1 MIGKEFNNIE
11 EYNKSMAKD
20 IVMNDK
26 LFFLNE
32 IEQDEK
38 FGLIVDF
45 GCADGTLI
53 SKLYN
58 RNKSYLYI
66 GYDASKEMI
75 DLAKTKF
82 EYPDARNVTFTD
94 DWNEVQSVLVDLC
107 INSGKKKGKVLLI
120 LSSVI
125 HEVYSYAKSEDE
137 IKEFWQRTLNSSLF
151 DYITIRDMMPSEDI
165 DRISDLKITK
175 NYAVL
180 SELRNKIYNGVRS
193 DLNDNPTKESI
204 SYKEMLKEFE
214 DIWGS
219 IANNKNLVHFLL
231 KYKWIINWDRE
242 VHENYFPFYIE
253 EMNSR
258 IKLSNYNTIYFKR
271 FCPLK
276 ESVKKTFDI
285 DMVDDT
291 HVKYILKLKNN
302 I

>member
-1 MIGKEFNNIE
+1 MIGKNFDNIKSYNE
-11 EYNKSMAKD
+11 EMAKEK
-20 IVMNDK
+20 VMNDK
-26 LFFLNE
+26 LFFLDE
-32 IEQDEK
+32 IEQDK
-38 FGLIVDF
+38 QFGLIVDF

-53 SKLYN
+53 SKLYE
-58 RNKSYLYI
+58 RHKSYLYI

-94 DWNEVQSVLVDLC
+94 NWTEVESVLVDLTM
-107 INSGKKKGKVLLI
+107 NSGKKKGKILLV

-137 IKEFWQRTLNSSLF
+137 IKEFWKRTLNNSMF
-151 DYITIRDMMPSEDI
+151 DYIAIRDMMPSEDI
-165 DRISDLKITK
+165 DRTSDLKFK
-175 NYAVL
+175 ANYAKL
-180 SELRNKIYNGVRS
+180 SEIRNKIYNGVRS
-193 DLNDNPTKESI
+193 DLNDNPTKKSL

-231 KYKWIINWDRE
+231 KYKWIINWNRE

-258 IKLSNYNTIYFKR
+258 IKYSNYNTVYFKR

-276 ESVKKTFDI
+276 DSVKKTFGI
-285 DMVDDT
+285 DMIDDT
-291 HVKYILKLKNN
+291 HVKYILKLKNK